1 MQTQSQYL
9 DYLIDPI
16 IHRVNTHFVLSLENN
31 GHGTSYKRY
40 FIPPV
45 EISDNNLIIDEKNFF
60 DLPVNNDWKTYGNIK
75 K

>member
-31 GHGTSYKRY
+31 GHGASYKRY

-45 EISDNNLIIDEKNFF
+45 EISDNNVIIDEKNFF
-60 DLPVNNDWKTYGNIK
+60 DPPVNNDWKTYGSIK

>member
-45 EISDNNLIIDEKNFF
+45 EISDQITILSLMKKTFLIHQ
-60 DLPVNNDWKTYGNIK
+60 
-75 K
+75 